1 MCAFLDGNVVTLYVC
16 TYVYT
21 LSMRTANCAPDCRS
35 ICTYIHL
42 PYISIVSFCTYIT
55 TYVHMYVCINMR
67 MHICMYMCTYVHT
80 CVLTYFPSF
89 APSAILLP
97 VTVVEVHP
105 KDKKSK
111 EEKTSVL
118 GQVAVDLAPVVMEGA
133 QFEGSLQLLQPP
145 TDLAPPTQ
153 GSVGVVADVALKVV
167 KPFLAIQDAGNRYL
181 FVAAFGWFNI
191 HTYIHI
197 ITYVC
202 TYRYKALYVHT
213 VRTHLMSCH
222 KRT

>member
-1 MCAFLDGNVVTLYVC
+1 
-16 TYVYT
+16 
-21 LSMRTANCAPDCRS
+21 MRTANCAPDCRS
-35 ICTYIHL
+35 IRTHIYHTLVLYPSAHAYI
-42 PYISIVSFCTYIT
+42 
-55 TYVHMYVCINMR
+55 
-67 MHICMYMCTYVHT
+67 CTYVCT
-80 CVLTYFPSF
+80 YELTYFPSF

-167 KPFLAIQDAGNRYL
+167 KPFLAIQDAENRYL